1 MASDTVVRA
10 RIDGQ
15 VKEKAAKVLADMG
28 LSVSD
33 AIRLLLVR
41 IAVEKAL
48 PFEIKVPN
56 EETRAAMA
64 ELEQGAGASFDS
76 VADLMADLEC
86 GGLSAPVRSNAI
98 TAGPRRSPAT
108 VIWTSAWSPSWNFWS
123 MTTHYRLG
131 TATML
136 CPETGRAIGL
146 PSLARPPVDLCQT
159 LARRAAARQLGPHS
173 DLFD

>member
-76 VADLMADLEC
+76 VADLMADLNA
-86 GGLSAPVRSNAI
+86 GRLSA
-98 TAGPRRSPAT
+98 RRSGSSATELHRDSRRGPARHQRGDAAA
-108 VIWTSAWSPSWNFWS
+108 S
-123 MTTHYRLG
+123 
-131 TATML
+131 
-136 CPETGRAIGL
+136 
-146 PSLARPPVDLCQT
+146 
-159 LARRAAARQLGPHS
+159 RRAVVPAARNSPDLPGYGPDVQANRAEARKLMENHGFGARQAAPGQGGDAQHRS
-173 DLFD
+173 IP